1 MRKKKVGLSYVN
13 ITHIHPVLNLF
24 FNSYFASFRRIY

>member
-13 ITHIHPVLNLF
+13 ITHIHPVLNTEAQKHRVF
-24 FNSYFASFRRIY
+24 IE